1 MDYKSLIIESLDKLR
16 KKEIAAKETWK
27 ARAYQI
33 VLKQLNAREEPIYS
47 IDDLKDVKGIGEKI
61 KVKIEEIIE
70 TGKLKQAEEY
80 NSNKNSQ
87 AINELMRV
95 HAIGPAKAKELVEKH
110 KIYSIKDLKENLQL
124 LNDKQ
129 KMGLKYLEEFE
140 LRIPRKEMEK
150 HDLFIHEAI
159 KKINPDLV
167 VEIVGSYRRKL
178 KDSGDIDVLITDP
191 SNTDLNVD
199 DLLKKLVKIME
210 TNKYLVDTFALGNK
224 KYLGVCKVKYGR
236 HFRRI
241 DLLVTKKHEF
251 PFALMYFTGD
261 YQFNIDLRNLCIEK
275 GFSLSE
281 YGLKYIKGDN
291 KGKILEKE
299 FITEEEVFNFLGL
312 KFIPPDKRKSNILQN
327 YKL

>member
-1 MDYKSLIIESLDKLR
+1 MDYKLLIIDSLDKLR

-27 ARAYQI
+27 ARAYAI

-47 IDDLKDVKGIGEKI
+47 IDDLKDIKGIGEKI
-61 KVKIEEIIE
+61 RVKIEEIIE

-80 NSNKNSQ
+80 NNNKNAQ
-87 AINELMRV
+87 VINELMRI
-95 HAIGPAKAKELVEKH
+95 HAIGPSKAKELVEKH
-110 KIYSIKDLKENLQL
+110 GIKSIQDLREHLDL

-150 HDLFIHEAI
+150 HDIFIHESI
-159 KKINPDLV
+159 KNINPDLI

-191 SNTDLNVD
+191 NNKDLDVD
-199 DLLKKLVKIME
+199 DLLKSLVKSME
-210 TNKYLVDTFALGNK
+210 KNKYLFDTFALGNK
-224 KYLGVCKVKYGR
+224 KYLGVCKIKYGR

-261 YQFNIDLRNLCIEK
+261 FQFNIELRNLCIEK

-281 YGLKYIKGDN
+281 YGLKYLKGEN
-291 KGKILEKE
+291 KGKLLEKD
-299 FITEEEVFNFLGL
+299 FITEEEVFNYLGL
-312 KFIPPDKRKSNILQN
+312 KFIPPNERKSNILNN